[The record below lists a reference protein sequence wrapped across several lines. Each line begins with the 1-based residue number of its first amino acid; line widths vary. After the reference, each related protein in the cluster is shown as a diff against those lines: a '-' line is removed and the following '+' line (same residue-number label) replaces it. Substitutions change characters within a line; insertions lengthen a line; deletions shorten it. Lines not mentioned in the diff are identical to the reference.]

1 MKTAGIL
8 LLLAAMPAGSQ
19 IVNRPASVV
28 ASIDQPRFSLDI
40 IHSLEKDFDRKL
52 DAAGPVPLHVMGFS
66 RGLYL
71 PGYGLVFTAE
81 VDLMNTPVSGGI
93 LNRKIEAPERASIH
107 ERKLA
112 QLPLL
117 QHLMQEMVTAS
128 AQRLDMMPENE
139 HIVLAVRLWYQGW
152 EDQTRLPSQIVM
164 SADRKSAMAG
174 LIKEESTK

>member
-71 PGYGLVFTAE
+71 PGYGLAKRRRR
-81 VDLMNTPVSGGI
+81 N
-93 LNRKIEAPERASIH
+93 ERAEEHQVADIPQFLRRRS
-107 ERKLA
+107 
-112 QLPLL
+112 PLRNL
-117 QHLMQEMVTAS
+117 EIA
-128 AQRLDMMPENE
+128 D
-139 HIVLAVRLWYQGW
+139 LAVRQRQV
-152 EDQTRLPSQIVM
+152 DRHRRTAQFRVRL
-164 SADRKSAMAG
+164 RGG
-174 LIKEESTK
+174 LGLRQPALPRDVGGKLQHTPVINVAQHDVSG